1 MILKTI
7 LKYDGKI
14 IIKGRSINNKT
25 LQPYFIRVGLSK
37 EKYLKTLLRSYRM
50 MGYYDFDIVDL
61 LGMSL
66 KQWQRKEYPLPEGF
80 IHKYGHSFNAKKL
93 QEQNWNF
100 RKRTAFDM
108 MNT

>member
-1 MILKTI
+1 MILKLL

-14 IIKGRSINNKT
+14 NVLGRSINNKT
-25 LQPYFIRVGLSK
+25 LEPYFIRVALSK

-50 MGYYDFDIVDL
+50 MDFNDFDIIDL

-66 KQWQRKEYPLPEGF
+66 KQWQRKEYPLPEGY
-80 IHKYGHSFNAKKL
+80 INKYGHSFNAKKL
-93 QEQNWNF
+93 QDQNWNF
-100 RKRTAFDM
+100 KKKTAFDM